1 MLCYDLAGL
10 EIITMTPQGGAYAV
24 VIHPTLSGKVF
35 EISRLNATKMIGTQ
49 HGTLVCMKIPLPN
62 KEAFVEEVKIINETI
77 RKELCWINPAMHQ
90 TTVKLQKNGELNY
103 KREKINITFE
113 VPGEYTMQDKH
124 GNSHFDV
131 KLASGLG
138 EVTLSVGLENTGSKN
153 LPSITLC
160 KGNIPIERPNGL
172 PWTGGEAFTLQKTHV
187 ILDSFYLKPH
197 RPQSNIT

>member
-90 TTVKLQKNGELNY
+90 TTVKLQKMASL
-103 KREKINITFE
+103 IT
-113 VPGEYTMQDKH
+113 
-124 GNSHFDV
+124 
-131 KLASGLG
+131 
-138 EVTLSVGLENTGSKN
+138 
-153 LPSITLC
+153 
-160 KGNIPIERPNGL
+160 KG
-172 PWTGGEAFTLQKTHV
+172 K
-187 ILDSFYLKPH
+187 K
-197 RPQSNIT
+197 